1 MAKISA
7 VDSSRPAVEALVKYH
22 FWLLAVVVPLVLL
35 PLLFMAR
42 GELVKKIEVQRGT
55 INGHIKAMEEVRK
68 ITQHPNESWTNDID
82 ASTMRVKRETFAEW
96 RRFWASQQPLRVW
109 PAALGNDFV
118 EKVEALKADGKLSRK
133 LLERYQNNTRTLVR
147 DLPKRMG
154 VEDAITDA
162 VEPDQLQP
170 APRVEPGRSPLGAGE
185 ARVEESP
192 YAVTWNAENQNRIAA
207 SFKWDKVP
215 STAQVLLGQEEL
227 WVYGLLCDAV
237 ARVNKS
243 ATGPH
248 NAAIA
253 VVDELSVGYPA
264 AEDNPGGQAGGRITR
279 VAAQAGADGMA
290 PPPGMAPPG
299 MAPPDAPGSVAGLGR
314 PPNPRF
320 TGAARGGPPGGPA
333 APDGE
338 GGAPS
343 DPDAALRNWI
353 YVDFAGKPLDA
364 AALAA
369 AADCQMVHLMP
380 FVLRVVIDQR
390 QIDSLLVDLATSQV
404 PIDVRQLRINA
415 GAPGSVGGPP
425 GADPGTPEPGTAG
438 RLYDVNLELRG
449 TVGLAT
455 PPDEKAVGLE
465 PGQADEPASQDSGD
479 KTKAAVMDRF
489 IGRRRLS

>member
-1 MAKISA
+1 
-7 VDSSRPAVEALVKYH
+7 
-22 FWLLAVVVPLVLL
+22 
-35 PLLFMAR
+35 LFMAR
-42 GELVKKIEVQRGT
+42 GELVTKIEAQRGT
-55 INGHIKAMEEVRK
+55 INGHIKAMEDVRK

-96 RRFWASQQPLRVW
+96 RRFWESQQPLRVW

-118 EKVEALKADGKLSRK
+118 EKVEALKPDGKLSRK
-133 LLERYQNNTRTLVR
+133 LLERYQNNTRSLVR

-162 VEPDQLQP
+162 VDPGQP
-170 APRVEPGRSPLGAGE
+170 QSVPRAEPGRSRLGAAE
-185 ARVEESP
+185 VQVEESP
-192 YAVTWNAENQNRIAA
+192 YVMTWNADNQNRIAA

-237 ARVNKS
+237 ARANKS
-243 ATGPH
+243 ASGPH

-290 PPPGMAPPG
+290 PPPEMAPPG
-299 MAPPDAPGSVAGLGR
+299 APGAVAGLGR
-314 PPNPRF
+314 PPHPRF

-333 APDGE
+333 APAAPTAPEGE

-353 YVDFAGKPLDA
+353 YVDFSGQPLDA

-390 QIDSLLVDLATSQV
+390 RIDSLLVDLATSPV

-415 GAPGSVGGPP
+415 GAPQSVSGPP
-425 GADPGTPEPGTAG
+425 GADPGTPAPGTAG

-465 PGQADEPASQDSGD
+465 SGQVDDPAPEDSGD
-479 KTKAAVMDRF
+479 KPKAAVLDRV

>member
-7 VDSSRPAVEALVKYH
+7 VESSRPVVEAFAKYH
-22 FWLLAVVVPLVLL
+22 FWLLMVIVPLVLL

-42 GELVKKIEVQRGT
+42 GELVTKIQAQRGA
-55 INGHIKAMEEVRK
+55 IDGHIKAMKDVRE
-68 ITQHPNESWTNDID
+68 ITQHPNESWTSDID

-109 PAALGNDFV
+109 PAALGSDFV
-118 EKVEALKADGKLSRK
+118 EKVETLEPDGKLSRK
-133 LLERYQNNTRTLVR
+133 LLERYQNNARMLVR

-154 VEDAITDA
+154 VEDAIAEA
-162 VEPDQLQP
+162 VDPGQP
-170 APRVEPGRSPLGAGE
+170 QSAPRADPGRPRLGPGE
-185 ARVEESP
+185 VRVEESP
-192 YAVTWNAENQNRIAA
+192 YTLTWNADNQNRIAA

-279 VAAQAGADGMA
+279 VAAQAGSDGMA
-290 PPPGMAPPG
+290 PPPGMTPPG
-299 MAPPDAPGSVAGLGR
+299 APDGVAGLGR
-314 PPNPRF
+314 PPHPRF

-333 APDGE
+333 APAAPEGE

-353 YVDFAGKPLDA
+353 YVDFSGKPLDA

-415 GAPGSVGGPP
+415 GGPRSVGGQP
-425 GADPGTPEPGTAG
+425 GADPGTPAPGAVG

-449 TVGLAT
+449 TVGLAI

-465 PGQADEPASQDSGD
+465 PGQADEPAPEDSGD
-479 KTKAAVMDRF
+479 KTKAALLDRF
-489 IGRRRLS
+489 IARRRLS

>member
-7 VDSSRPAVEALVKYH
+7 VESSRPVVEAFAKYH
-22 FWLLAVVVPLVLL
+22 FWLLMVIVPLVLL

-42 GELVKKIEVQRGT
+42 GELVTKIGAQRGT
-55 INGHIKAMEEVRK
+55 IDGHIKAMEEVRTK
-68 ITQHPNESWTNDID
+68 TQHPNESWTNDID

-96 RRFWASQQPLRVW
+96 QRFWKSQQPLRVW
-109 PAALGNDFV
+109 PAALGSDFV
-118 EKVEALKADGKLSRK
+118 EKVEALKPDGKLSRR
-133 LLERYQNNTRTLVR
+133 LLELYQNNTRTLVR

-154 VEDAITDA
+154 VEDAITEAAD
-162 VEPDQLQP
+162 PGQP
-170 APRVEPGRSPLGAGE
+170 QSAPRADSGRSRPGPGE
-185 ARVEESP
+185 VPVEESP
-192 YAVTWNAENQNRIAA
+192 HTVTWNADNQNRIAA

-237 ARVNKS
+237 ARINKS

-279 VAAQAGADGMA
+279 VAPQAGADGMA
-290 PPPGMAPPG
+290 PPGAPDG
-299 MAPPDAPGSVAGLGR
+299 VAGLGR
-314 PPNPRF
+314 PPHPRF
-320 TGAARGGPPGGPA
+320 TGAARGGSPGGPA
-333 APDGE
+333 APAAPEGE

-353 YVDFAGKPLDA
+353 YVDFSGKPLDA

-404 PIDVRQLRINA
+404 PIDVRQLRINT
-415 GAPGSVGGPP
+415 GGPRSAGVQP
-425 GADPGTPEPGTAG
+425 GADPGAPAPGAVG

-449 TVGLAT
+449 TVGLAI

-465 PGQADEPASQDSGD
+465 PVQADEPAPEDSGD
-479 KTKAAVMDRF
+479 KAKAALLDRF

>member
-7 VDSSRPAVEALVKYH
+7 VDSSRPVVEAFVKYH
-22 FWLLAVVVPLVLL
+22 FWLLTFIVPLVLL

-42 GELVKKIEVQRGT
+42 GDLVTKIEAQRGT
-55 INGHIKAMEEVRK
+55 INGHIKAMEDVRK

-109 PAALGNDFV
+109 PAALGSDFV

-133 LLERYQNNTRTLVR
+133 LLERYQNNTRMLVR

-154 VEDAITDA
+154 VEDAISDA
-162 VEPDQLQP
+162 VDPGQLQP
-170 APRVEPGRSPLGAGE
+170 APREEPGRSPLGAGE
-185 ARVEESP
+185 AQVEESP
-192 YAVTWNAENQNRIAA
+192 YVMTWNADNQNRIAA

-237 ARVNKS
+237 ARINKS

-253 VVDELSVGYPA
+253 VVDELFVGYPA

-279 VAAQAGADGMA
+279 VAAQAAADGMT
-290 PPPGMAPPG
+290 PPPG
-299 MAPPDAPGSVAGLGR
+299 MAPPDAPGGATSVGR
-314 PPNPRF
+314 PPHPRF

-333 APDGE
+333 APAAPEGE

-343 DPDAALRNWI
+343 DPDALLRNWI

-390 QIDSLLVDLATSQV
+390 QIDSLLVDLATSPV

-415 GAPGSVGGPP
+415 GVSRSAGGQP
-425 GADPGTPEPGTAG
+425 GADPGTPAPGAVG

-465 PGQADEPASQDSGD
+465 SGQADEPTPEDSGD
-479 KTKAAVMDRF
+479 KTKAAVLDRF

>member
-7 VDSSRPAVEALVKYH
+7 VNSSRPAVEAFAKYH

-42 GELVKKIEVQRGT
+42 SELVKKIEAQRGA

-68 ITQHPNESWTNDID
+68 ITQHPNESWTSDID

-154 VEDAITDA
+154 VEDAIVDA
-162 VEPDQLQP
+162 VDPGQLQP
-170 APRVEPGRSPLGAGE
+170 APPGAPGRSPPVVGE
-185 ARVEESP
+185 AQVEESP
-192 YAVTWNAENQNRIAA
+192 YVVTWNADNQNRIAA

-253 VVDELSVGYPA
+253 VVDELFVGYPA

-279 VAAQAGADGMA
+279 VAAQAGPD
-290 PPPGMAPPG
+290 GMAPPG
-299 MAPPDAPGSVAGLGR
+299 MAPPDAPGGVIGLGR
-314 PPNPRF
+314 PAHPRF
-320 TGAARGGPPGGPA
+320 TGAARGGPTGGPAAPA

-353 YVDFAGKPLDA
+353 YVDFSGKPLDA
-364 AALAA
+364 VALAA

-390 QIDSLLVDLATSQV
+390 RIDSLLVDLATSQV

-415 GAPGSVGGPP
+415 GASRSVSGPP
-425 GADPGTPEPGTAG
+425 GADPGTPAPGAVG

-449 TVGLAT
+449 TVGLAI

-465 PGQADEPASQDSGD
+465 PGQADEPAPEDSGD
-479 KTKAAVMDRF
+479 KTKAAALDRF
-489 IGRRRLS
+489 IGRRSLS